1 MKSKKYLMS
10 FTTGG
15 LYYVES
21 LLVMELYIELK
32 DWKEVN
38 KQALSSNVLQ
48 TRTESTAKRSL
59 KEIISRLETLTPK
72 ELDLLI
78 NGSVDEQKYIL
89 WLSVCKRYE
98 FIKEFAIEVIRE
110 RYLTLK
116 HDLPVEEFE
125 SFFSQKEQ
133 WNEDLEKIADSSR
146 YKMRTVLFKILR
158 ESEVIDSKNLFI
170 HIRLTN
176 ALIKTISE
184 DQVEYLSIFP
194 ISDIDIQRV
203 L

>member
-21 LLVMELYIELK
+21 LLVMELYNDLK

-38 KQALSSNVLQ
+38 KQALSSNILQ

-59 KEIISRLETLTPK
+59 KEIISRLETLTTQ
-72 ELDLLI
+72 ELDLLVI
-78 NGSVDEQKYIL
+78 GSADEQKYIL
-89 WLSVCKRYE
+89 WLGVCKRYE
-98 FIKEFAIEVIRE
+98 FIKEFAVEIIRE

-158 ESEVIDSKNLFI
+158 EAEIIDSKNLFI

-176 ALIKTISE
+176 ALIKIISN